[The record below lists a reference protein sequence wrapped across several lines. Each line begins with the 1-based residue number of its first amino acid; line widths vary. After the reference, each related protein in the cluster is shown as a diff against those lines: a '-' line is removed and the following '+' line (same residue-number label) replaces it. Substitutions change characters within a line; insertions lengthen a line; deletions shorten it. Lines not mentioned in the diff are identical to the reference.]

1 MKKTVYD
8 ALASREA
15 VKKTM
20 ETVKARGIKSEFVE
34 NSAEALRRL
43 KELIPIGSEVM
54 TGSSTTLEE
63 IGFIDLLM
71 SGNHAWR
78 NLKDSLLAEKDP
90 MKQSELRRRCVLS
103 EYFLGSVHAIAE
115 TGELVVASAS
125 GSQLPAYV
133 FTSPNVIWVAG
144 TQKITPNLESA
155 VKRVREHVFPL
166 EDARMKRA
174 GYPGSAIGKILI
186 FEREIDPNRKLTL
199 IFVNEKLGF

>member
-1 MKKTVYD
+1 
-8 ALASREA
+8 
-15 VKKTM
+15 M

-90 MKQSELRRRCVLS
+90 MKQSELRRRCALS

-115 TGELVVASAS
+115 TGELVVAS
-125 GSQLPAYV
+125 
-133 FTSPNVIWVAG
+133 
-144 TQKITPNLESA
+144 
-155 VKRVREHVFPL
+155 
-166 EDARMKRA
+166 
-174 GYPGSAIGKILI
+174 
-186 FEREIDPNRKLTL
+186 
-199 IFVNEKLGF
+199 